1 MRKKKI
7 VKREQVSKGYTL
19 ELEEMTKSDKKKYS
33 FVKWSLLHK
42 SICFQSWRKKRF
54 SKIPL

>member
-7 VKREQVSKGYTL
+7 VNREQVSKGYTL

-33 FVKWSLLHK
+33 LVKWSLLQK
-42 SICFQSWRKKRF
+42 SICF
-54 SKIPL
+54 